1 MTQGPPIEA
10 LAASGWAEE
19 AGSAL
24 AALPTAPAAAA
35 PAPGPRVAVYHGRAL
50 ARAGLVALLSER
62 SFEVVAA
69 APPHSEA
76 TALAPSADVAL
87 VDASG
92 HGANVAH
99 RIGYETGTP
108 VLMMVEEPP
117 DGDVLLTVTAAGAS
131 GCVCHECPPERVVRG
146 LRAVAAGG
154 TFFECAHESTEPIV
168 AVPALLSERERHV
181 VEQLAGGAGT
191 EEIAAAL
198 CISPH
203 TARTHVRN
211 IKRKLEA
218 RTCAQAVAMAITLRL
233 VDPPAR
239 NSPAPPPGSPA

>member
-1 MTQGPPIEA
+1 MSQGPPIEA

-19 AGSAL
+19 AVPAL
-24 AALPTAPAAAA
+24 AAVPEPAL
-35 PAPGPRVAVYHGRAL
+35 GPRVAVYHGRAL
-50 ARAGLVALLSER
+50 ARAGLVALLSEN

-69 APPHSEA
+69 APPQAEA
-76 TALAPSADVAL
+76 TALAPTADVAL
-87 VDASG
+87 IAAAG
-92 HGANVAH
+92 HGANIAH
-99 RIGYETGTP
+99 RIGYESGTP

-117 DGDVLLTVTAAGAS
+117 DGDVLLAIAATGAS
-131 GCVCHECPPERVVRG
+131 GCVCHECPPERVVRA
-146 LRAVAAGG
+146 LRAVAGGG
-154 TFFECAHESTEPIV
+154 TFFECTHESAQPIV

-181 VEQLAGGAGT
+181 VEELAGGAGT

-239 NSPAPPPGSPA
+239 SSSAPPPGSPA

>member
-10 LAASGWAEE
+10 LAASGWADE
-19 AGSAL
+19 AVPAL
-24 AALPTAPAAAA
+24 AAVPASPNAAA
-35 PAPGPRVAVYHGRAL
+35 PAAGPRVAVYHGRAL
-50 ARAGLVALLSER
+50 ARAGLVALLSEN
-62 SFEVVAA
+62 SFEVVASAPPQAEA
-69 APPHSEA
+69 APPSGV
-76 TALAPSADVAL
+76 DVAL
-87 VDASG
+87 VDAAG

-99 RIGYETGTP
+99 RIGYESSTP
-108 VLMMVEEPP
+108 VLMMVEGPP
-117 DGDVLLTVTAAGAS
+117 EGDALLAITATGAS
-131 GCVCHECPPERVVRG
+131 GCVCHECPPERVVRA

-154 TFFECAHESTEPIV
+154 TFFECTHESTEPIV

-181 VEQLAGGAGT
+181 VEELAGGAGT
-191 EEIAAAL
+191 EQIAASL

-233 VDPPAR
+233 VGPPAR
-239 NSPAPPPGSPA
+239 NSPAPPPGSRA